1 MIHTIKD
8 KNILRKYLLMI
19 SCLILF
25 IAGGYRS
32 FTLYKTYKSYNQEI
46 QTIQENADQNIHTIL
61 NAILIEGFDM
71 TEKNTKNDSVTLHR
85 ILIESMSMDELYE
98 NIVNMKLGN
107 ELMGILDDV
116 FDLSNKRDDIIITVG
131 TKDFV
136 IYSKS
141 NIDLDKYK
149 YLETDGRQYITWDEY
164 YTQIDDTGVL
174 HKAYEDLALNKSE
187 YIIIRTDNYYPDGTY
202 YSIQDVIEE
211 YHKNGMKNMDKYM
224 MLTMGVITDDGDIF
238 GEHDNNYLSKNE
250 NVNKIYIFKAV
261 SIGTFL
267 SNYSELLEQ
276 FDQSVTTRIIQY
288 RNSTEFCN
296 ALINIFLITLSIIT
310 IMIVIKSLDD
320 ECNEILLEI
329 NKTNEDI
336 NKDPKG

>member
-1 MIHTIKD
+1 
-8 KNILRKYLLMI
+8 
-19 SCLILF
+19 
-25 IAGGYRS
+25 
-32 FTLYKTYKSYNQEI
+32 
-46 QTIQENADQNIHTIL
+46 
-61 NAILIEGFDM
+61 
-71 TEKNTKNDSVTLHR
+71 
-85 ILIESMSMDELYE
+85 MSMDEIYE

-149 YLETDGRQYITWDEY
+149 YLETDGQQYITWDEY

-174 HKAYEDLALNKSE
+174 HKAYEDLALNRSE

-202 YSIQDVIEE
+202 YNIQDVIEE

-261 SIGTFL
+261 SIGTYL
-267 SNYSELLEQ
+267 SNYTELLEQ
-276 FDQSVTTRIIQY
+276 FDQSVTTKIIQY

-329 NKTNEDI
+329 NKTDKDI
-336 NKDPKG
+336 NKVPKG